1 MLGLQDTGIL
11 WLLWPFAEGI
21 LPLYSCFSFAVCLLV
36 PRTPRSVL
44 ENPPI
49 GEIAEFV
56 ASKLCQ
62 TIVTYHNVWDSLSC
76 KLTFQLL
83 YDSARIRAMKMV
95 DFLEV

>member
-1 MLGLQDTGIL
+1 M
-11 WLLWPFAEGI
+11 
-21 LPLYSCFSFAVCLLV
+21 
-36 PRTPRSVL
+36 L